1 MHDCQSHILTC
12 PKLLP
17 STPSGESRKVQK
29 SLSRSP
35 VTEEVLLLRWCSHPE
50 SKRLLWNACLPLI
63 FGLEKAL
70 VSAHP
75 DERGPFRR
83 SKTAEVPLITFLPR
97 LFCRPREQAI
107 GCVLETGRE
116 NSWPRSPRTQ
126 ASIEDPF
133 LLQSTDILKDSYF
146 FQSPSIHPTV
156 TVGRQLPQLFGTFK
170 STFYILEILQ
180 SR

>member
-1 MHDCQSHILTC
+1 MVS
-12 PKLLP
+12 
-17 STPSGESRKVQK
+17 
-29 SLSRSP
+29 
-35 VTEEVLLLRWCSHPE
+35 EEVLLLRCCSHHE
-50 SKRLLWNACLPLI
+50 SKGLLRNSRRPLI

-70 VSAHP
+70 VPAHP
-75 DERGPFRR
+75 HERGPFRR

-116 NSWPRSPRTQ
+116 NSWPPSPRTQ
-126 ASIEDPF
+126 ASRTSF
-133 LLQSTDILKDSYF
+133 LLQSTDILKDFYF

-156 TVGRQLPQLFGTFK
+156 TVGSCHSYLALSKAHFTFWKLFSHANRYLRQQMGGVGGH
-170 STFYILEILQ
+170 